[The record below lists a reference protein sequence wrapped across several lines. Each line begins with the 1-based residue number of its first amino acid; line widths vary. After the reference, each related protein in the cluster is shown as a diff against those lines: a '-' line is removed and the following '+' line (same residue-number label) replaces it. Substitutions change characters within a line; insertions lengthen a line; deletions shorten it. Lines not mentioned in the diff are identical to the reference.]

1 MYGFGKELTKENIYD
16 KISSYDIFKYYC
28 ENFREVGHKFNS
40 DFRKD
45 DNPSCC
51 IAQIKGDLLYTDFG
65 TGKSYRCFA
74 FVMKKLGLNY
84 FQALQQVNL
93 DFNLGLGC
101 LNNSKMNSENCNVV
115 MTSKKHFTEKSNTI
129 LQIKRR
135 AWENHDKEFW
145 YDRYLITQEVLEKF
159 KVSPISNFWINGN
172 MIKAD
177 KFAYNYDFYWKED
190 FSVFYRKIYQP
201 YSKKMKWLSNGG
213 KTYQGEGILPKNGD
227 TLIITKSLKDVM
239 VLYSLG
245 YTAIAPPSESLFLDE
260 DYLMKQKKR
269 FKNLILFYDNDT
281 TGLKKSAN
289 FSIKY
294 SIPFVYIPKKYAEE
308 NIKDISD
315 FIEKYKYT
323 STKDL
328 TENLFNL

>member
-1 MYGFGKELTKENIYD
+1 MYGFGKELTVENIFK
-16 KISSYDIFKYYC
+16 KISSYDIFKYYS
-28 ENFREVGHKFNS
+28 ENFREVGRIFNS

-45 DNPSCC
+45 NNPSCC

-65 TGKSYRCFA
+65 TGKSYRCLA
-74 FVMKKLGLNY
+74 FVMEKLGLNY

-101 LNNSKMNSENCNVV
+101 LNNSKINLNNPNIV

-145 YDRYLITQEVLEKF
+145 YDRYFITQEVLEKF
-159 KVSPISNFWINGN
+159 KVSPISYFWINGN

-213 KTYQGEGILPKNGD
+213 KTYQGEGVLPKKGD

-260 DYLMKQKKR
+260 NYLIKQKKR
-269 FKNLILFYDNDT
+269 FKKLILFYDNDI
-281 TGLKKSAN
+281 TGINKAKK
-289 FSIKY
+289 FSEEYK
-294 SIPFVYIPKKYAEE
+294 IPYIYIPEEFEKKG
-308 NIKDISD
+308 IKDISD
-315 FIEKYKYT
+315 LIESNGIIDAKLFIEKVNT
-323 STKDL
+323 I
-328 TENLFNL
+328 